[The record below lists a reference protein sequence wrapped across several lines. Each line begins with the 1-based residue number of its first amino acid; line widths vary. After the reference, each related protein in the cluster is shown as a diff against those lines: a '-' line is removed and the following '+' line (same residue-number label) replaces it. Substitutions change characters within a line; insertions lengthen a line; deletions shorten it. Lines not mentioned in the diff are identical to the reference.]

1 MSKGGK
7 GAEMVQRLL
16 QAHSARLVPGLS
28 DAQRI
33 EAAGEA
39 NAAEA
44 RLVEYIEGLERMGR
58 APRALSLPARVLE
71 ALKDGPLRLSD
82 LAAKVGKPLT
92 TVGDAVLRL
101 EYRGRVVRL
110 SRGVWALPGQTLDAL
125 AGEAQNDLPRKVV
138 AFLRGKGGAVKTC
151 EILDHLGGEV
161 SRGYLAVILG
171 RLERMGEIKHLWRG
185 VWEVAS

>member
-1 MSKGGK
+1 MSKGS
-7 GAEMVQRLL
+7 EMVQQLL

-58 APRALSLPARVLE
+58 APRAGRLPARVVE
-71 ALKDGPLRLSD
+71 ALEGGPLRLSD
-82 LAAKVGKPLT
+82 LAAKVGQPLNA
-92 TVGDAVLRL
+92 VGGVVLRL
-101 EYRGRVVRL
+101 ECRGRVVRL
-110 SRGVWALPGQTLDAL
+110 SRGVWALPGQTLDTL

-138 AFLRGKGGAVKTC
+138 AFLRERGGPVKTS

-161 SRGYLAVILG
+161 SRDYLAVILG
-171 RLERMGEIKHLWRG
+171 RLGRMGEINHLRRG
-185 VWEVAS
+185 VWEVA

>member
-1 MSKGGK
+1 MSKGS
-7 GAEMVQRLL
+7 EMVERLIR
-16 QAHSARLVPGLS
+16 AHSVRLVPGLS

-39 NAAEA
+39 NAAE
-44 RLVEYIEGLERMGR
+44 RELVEYIEELEKRGR
-58 APRALSLPARVLE
+58 APRAGGLPARVLE
-71 ALKDGPLRLSD
+71 ALKDGPLRLTD
-82 LAAKVGKPLT
+82 LAAKVGSAT
-92 TVGDAVLRL
+92 NETGCAVVRMAHK
-101 EYRGRVVRL
+101 GRVVQL
-110 SRGVWALPGQTLDAL
+110 APGVWALPGQTLDTL

-138 AFLRGKGGAVKTC
+138 AFLRERGGAVKTR

-185 VWEVAS
+185 VWEIA